1 MLINNNV
8 EVSKKKVRNF
18 QRLPSVHYQIGLP
31 LPAPIATMISL
42 INYSYVLVKDLRTLC
57 KKQKKKKK
65 REKKLNLKKSKNNGA
80 PKYHILFRKKM
91 ILLNETLKK
100 KQKIVWK
107 KEKK

>member
-57 KKQKKKKK
+57 KKQKKKKNV
-65 REKKLNLKKSKNNGA
+65 KKN
-80 PKYHILFRKKM
+80 
-91 ILLNETLKK
+91 
-100 KQKIVWK
+100 
-107 KEKK
+107 

>member
-31 LPAPIATMISL
+31 LPAPIATVISL
-42 INYSYVLVKDLRTLC
+42 INYSYLVVKDLRTLC
-57 KKQKKKKK
+57 KKQKKKKMW
-65 REKKLNLKKSKNNGA
+65 KKIKLKKRKNNGA

>member
-42 INYSYVLVKDLRTLC
+42 NVRS
-57 KKQKKKKK
+57 
-65 REKKLNLKKSKNNGA
+65 RE
-80 PKYHILFRKKM
+80 
-91 ILLNETLKK
+91 
-100 KQKIVWK
+100 
-107 KEKK
+107 